1 MNEALE
7 LISVNA
13 WHIIASILNLL
24 ILSLII
30 KKFLFKPVQ
39 NVLAQR
45 QAEVDNIYQKAEDSA
60 AAAEKDKLEYHEKLE
75 RADREVEDII
85 KSATARAERLEDEI
99 VSEANAKADAAIK
112 KADADIEQS
121 KKKAVNEIKDEI
133 AGISVSIAEK
143 VVGREINEKDHTN
156 IIDSFIDSL

>member
-1 MNEALE
+1 METLE
-7 LISVNA
+7 LISVSV
-13 WHIIASILNLL
+13 WHIVAAIANLL
-24 ILSLII
+24 ILTLII

-39 NVLAQR
+39 KVLAER
-45 QAEVDNIYQKAEDSA
+45 KEEVDTLYQKAEDSA
-60 AAAEKDKLEYHEKLE
+60 AAAERDKLEYHEKLE
-75 RADREVEDII
+75 NAEREVEDII
-85 KSATARAERLEDEI
+85 KSATARAERLGDQI

-143 VVGREINEKDHTN
+143 VVAREINEKDHAD
-156 IIDSFIDSL
+156 IIDSFIEQL